1 MDSGAS
7 RQTNYNAQNKTGD
20 SNNQQVNNNYHASWT
35 TGSNQT
41 GNTATDT
48 MKLPGQPRK
57 KDDESQLVAD

>member
-35 TGSNQT
+35 TGSN
-41 GNTATDT
+41 
-48 MKLPGQPRK
+48 
-57 KDDESQLVAD
+57 